1 MATGVN
7 DHGVTIRGKKRQ
19 NLEKNAIV
27 CARYDKYQF
36 QTVKKASSEL
46 RDQEKEYTKKYPTF
60 EDLHQDI
67 FDALYKTLPKETEA
81 RLMKPGYE
89 ANFDIIK
96 GVLDDD
102 TYKQLRAYTKL
113 DEFNAALATLS
124 LTSGVID
131 LLPDLKK
138 MPRTKR
144 KKGDPKDDPKSRKP
158 DPKQLG
164 KAIKGAM
171 QGAAKECSEMEEAV
185 LSWGT
190 GSGTAQRLDH
200 SEKLKLA
207 KRIRKSDKLRK
218 LAKMVGR
225 FKNLAVSKQRTKVRQ
240 GTEEIYSV
248 ESGDNVDRM
257 LSSELAL
264 MSHPYLQ
271 LELYE
276 KILSKDV
283 LQFALRD
290 RVKETKGPI
299 VACIDNSGSMG
310 GDAEIWAKAVA
321 LGLLEIC
328 VMQRRQFSG
337 IHFGSANEVRVFT
350 FQWDDYS
357 VFDVIDFAEF
367 FFGGGTDFEKP
378 LDTAARVIDDDHPK
392 ADIVMISD
400 GICDVS
406 EPWLKEFIQWRDEKE
421 VTVFSVIIDPYCN
434 YAAQWKSSYADT
446 LEKFSNGQVIRAA
459 DIQEDS
465 CMDDAGSIFTFV

>member
-7 DHGVTIRGKKRQ
+7 DHGVTVRGKRREKF
-19 NLEKNAIV
+19 EKNAIL
-27 CARYDKYQF
+27 CARYDKFQF
-36 QTVKKASSEL
+36 QTVKRASSEL
-46 RDQEKEYTKKYPTF
+46 RDQEKEYKPRHPTF

-67 FDALYKTLPKETEA
+67 FDALYKTVPKETA
-81 RLMKPGYE
+81 ANLMKPGWE

-102 TYKQLRAYTKL
+102 TYKQLRSYTKL

-124 LTSGVID
+124 ITKGVID
-131 LLPDLKK
+131 MLPDVKK
-138 MPRTKR
+138 MPRAKR
-144 KKGDPKDDPKSRKP
+144 KKGDPKDNPKDRKP

-185 LSWGT
+185 LCWGT
-190 GSGTAQRLDH
+190 GSGTAQRLGHD
-200 SEKLKLA
+200 EKLKLA
-207 KRIRKSDKLRK
+207 KRIHKSPKLK
-218 LAKMVGR
+218 QLAKMVGR
-225 FKNLAVSKQRTKVRQ
+225 FKNLAVSRQKTKVKK

-248 ESGDNVDRM
+248 ETGDNPDRM
-257 LSSELAL
+257 LDSELSL
-264 MSHPYLQ
+264 MSHPHLQ

-276 KILSKDV
+276 KILNKDV

-290 RVKETKGPI
+290 RMKETKGPI

-310 GDAEIWAKAVA
+310 GEAEIWAKAVA

-328 VMQRRQFSG
+328 VLQRRQFAG
-337 IHFGSANEVRVFT
+337 IHFGSASETRVFT
-350 FQWDDYS
+350 FPWNNYS

-367 FFGGGTDFEKP
+367 FFGGGTDFERP
-378 LDTAARVIDDDHPK
+378 LDLAARVIDDDHPK
-392 ADIVMISD
+392 ADIIMISD

-406 EPWLKEFIQWRDEKE
+406 DAWLKEFIAWRDEKE
-421 VTVFSVIIDPYCN
+421 VTVFSVIIDPYCT
-434 YAAQWKSSYADT
+434 YGAGWKSSYADT
-446 LEKFSNGQVIRAA
+446 LKKFSNGMVIRAA

-465 CMDDAGSIFTFV
+465 SMEDAGNIFTFV